1 MCSCSMNSGL
11 HVFLIRLLFF
21 FFFLMIRNVNIS
33 SIKIKYC
40 KLHVCTP
47 YRMNDPF
54 SKTVTDPSEWEDTK
68 LSSLKEL
75 DSLQRCYICKEFLKA
90 PVITS
95 CNHTFCSYCIREYLI
110 SNNKCPLCKSEQLE
124 SNLKR
129 VILLEEIVFCFSK
142 LRPKLMGL
150 LEGKSSKN
158 HPIQSKKKDDKI
170 QSEERSVNSLP
181 SKREVI
187 EVSSS
192 ESDENNKGEILHK
205 SVKKTKIESPNESTS
220 AIPNRKDNVACP
232 ICSGTMTA
240 EYLQTRHIDMC
251 LNGKTTP
258 SPPRSVLQ
266 SFLGSQKKN
275 SKPATNISSF
285 FKRAEP
291 HRSIENHHTD
301 DNPVPHMLKFYFDE
315 ASKHHHNNVK
325 RLPMLNFNSLT
336 TTKLKEKLVSLGLPA
351 QGNRTQLE
359 LRYNQYYILF
369 NSNLDS
375 NRPLSEKVLRKKL
388 SEWEFSHLAFSG
400 STSSSLFNRGTGL
413 SNKNISD
420 RNFPLKKWLR
430 TYKNDYRELISRA
443 KAATRQPA
451 QTDEL
456 NSDITTNT
464 ITTEKSAKPESTS
477 SVMDSLDFSADL
489 SNSPLFS
496 DPVDGQCEHRTQEK

>member
-1 MCSCSMNSGL
+1 
-11 HVFLIRLLFF
+11 
-21 FFFLMIRNVNIS
+21 
-33 SIKIKYC
+33 
-40 KLHVCTP
+40 
-47 YRMNDPF
+47 MNDPF
-54 SKTVTDPSEWEDTK
+54 SKTVSDPSEWEGTK

-129 VILLEEIVFCFSK
+129 VILLEEIVLCFSK
-142 LRPKLMGL
+142 LRPKLMEL
-150 LEGKSSKN
+150 L
-158 HPIQSKKKDDKI
+158 
-170 QSEERSVNSLP
+170 EERSINKRPKEKKDGSIHPEEGHDDHLHK
-181 SKREVI
+181 KREVI
-187 EVSSS
+187 EVSSG
-192 ESDENNKGEILHK
+192 ESDENNEGQILQK
-205 SVKKTKIESPNESTS
+205 TLKKTKIEPPNERAS
-220 AIPNRKDNVACP
+220 AIPNRKDSVTCP
-232 ICSGTMTA
+232 ICSGIMTA

-258 SPPRSVLQ
+258 SPSRMALQ
-266 SFLGSQKKN
+266 SFLGSLNKN
-275 SKPATNISSF
+275 SKPSTNISSF

-291 HRSIENHHTD
+291 HKNIDNHTD
-301 DNPVPHMLKFYFDE
+301 DNPVPNMLKFYFDE
-315 ASKHHHNNVK
+315 ASRHHHNNVK

-336 TTKLKEKLVSLGLPA
+336 TTKLKEKLALLALPT

-375 NRPLSEKVLRKKL
+375 NRPLSEKVLKKKL

-400 STSSSLFNRGTGL
+400 STSSSLFNRGTRL
-413 SNKNISD
+413 NNKNISD
-420 RNFPLKKWLR
+420 KNFPLKKWLR
-430 TYKNDYRELISRA
+430 TYKNDYRELISQA
-443 KAATRQPA
+443 KASAKQPDRTEQLGSGMA
-451 QTDEL
+451 
-456 NSDITTNT
+456 TNT
-464 ITTEKSAKPESTS
+464 MAPEEAGKPESTS

-496 DPVDGQCEHRTQEK
+496 DPFDGQCENKTQEE